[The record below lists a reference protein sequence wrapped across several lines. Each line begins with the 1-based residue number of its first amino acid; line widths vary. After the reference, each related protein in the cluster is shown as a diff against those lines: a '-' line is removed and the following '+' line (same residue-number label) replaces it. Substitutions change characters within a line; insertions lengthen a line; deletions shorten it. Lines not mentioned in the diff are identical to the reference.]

1 MEDQRDGQ
9 ELAQVSLPGC
19 TPGHGHSLYFYTGC
33 IFMCICICI
42 CLGICICICV
52 CIVSVFVSSFLS
64 IFVSARLAMDL
75 VYIFTRSVFS
85 CAFVSVLVSGYT
97 GLEQKKASKGSPAEN
112 CYIRIILHFCFLCFS
127 RIFVSLLVCWIV
139 GEDDDHN
146 ACELPVTGCSFGP
159 SQLTG

>member
-1 MEDQRDGQ
+1 MWRTSEIKCGPARW
-9 ELAQVSLPGC
+9 
-19 TPGHGHSLYFYTGC
+19 TGAGASQFAKAARLVMDTVF
-33 IFMCICICI
+33 IFMC
-42 CLGICICICV
+42 ICICICV
-52 CIVSVFVSSFLS
+52 CIVSVFVSTLLS

-85 CAFVSVLVSGYT
+85 CAFVYVLVSGYT

-139 GEDDDHN
+139 GEDDDDN

>member
-1 MEDQRDGQ
+1 MSVF
-9 ELAQVSLPGC
+9 VSVLC
-19 TPGHGHSLYFYTGC
+19 LYL
-33 IFMCICICI
+33 
-42 CLGICICICV
+42 CLYCV
-52 CIVSVFVSSFLS
+52 CIVSSFLS
-64 IFVSARLAMDL
+64 IFVSARLAIAMDP
-75 VYIFTRSVFS
+75 VFIFTPGVFS

-139 GEDDDHN
+139 GEDDDDN